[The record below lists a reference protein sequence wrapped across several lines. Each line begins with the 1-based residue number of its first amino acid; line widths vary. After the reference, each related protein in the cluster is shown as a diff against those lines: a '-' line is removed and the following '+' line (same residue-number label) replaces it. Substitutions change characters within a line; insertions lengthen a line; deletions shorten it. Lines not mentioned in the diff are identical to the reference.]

1 MNPFTPLSF
10 DERFELFQK
19 GSYVIAR
26 DRRGASAREGEQMA
40 LGSIPPR
47 YRSYDRANWRGVWPI
62 PEALKS
68 WPTAPAGAPPAGAP
82 PADAPPAG
90 APPTG
95 APAGKSMILFLG
107 SQGAGK
113 THCATALWREAV
125 ARWPYGGS
133 WFDALA
139 LLDSE
144 KAAIGTGAPSRDT
157 EAAMS
162 RGLLLLDDLGAERGT
177 DYAREFVSK
186 ILRHRHR
193 ENYPTILTS
202 NAPDLA
208 ALEGSL
214 DSRVVSRL
222 AECAHV
228 VVLGGPDRRIFGAGN

>member
-1 MNPFTPLSF
+1 MSVNPFPPLDF
-10 DERFELFQK
+10 DARFEIQPRRSDFYK
-19 GSYVIAR
+19 EGSYLIAV
-26 DRRGASAREGEQMA
+26 DRPGASAREGEQSA

-47 YRSYDRANWRGVWPI
+47 YRSYDRAHWRGAWPI
-62 PEALKS
+62 PESLAK
-68 WPTAPAGAPPAGAP
+68 WPAS
-82 PADAPPAG
+82 PADAP
-90 APPTG
+90 
-95 APAGKSMILFLG
+95 GKSMILFLG

-144 KAAIGTGAPSRDT
+144 KAAIGTGAPSHDT
-157 EAAMS
+157 GAAMS

-177 DYAREFVSK
+177 EYAREFVSK

-228 VVLGGPDRRIFGAGN
+228 VVLGGPDRRIFGAGA